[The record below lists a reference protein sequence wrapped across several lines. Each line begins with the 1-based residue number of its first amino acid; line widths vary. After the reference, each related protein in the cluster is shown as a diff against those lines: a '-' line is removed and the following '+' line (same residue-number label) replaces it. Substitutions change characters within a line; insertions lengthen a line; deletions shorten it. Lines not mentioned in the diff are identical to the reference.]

1 MRFGPKITDQICE
14 ELIKMPNIRYVCNKV
29 GIDHSTFYRW
39 MTKHYSFYIQVMSAL
54 AMGRDRMND
63 AAEGVIISGIQAG
76 EMKSATY
83 WLAHNEPR
91 YASPAKARY
100 LDAFNATLVEIL
112 EKPRPNDSQVMFE
125 TMFDSFEVMEKSLDA
140 KEAKKIID
148 GYVKFAFREDMK
160 LEEIFYASYSEWK
173 TSKDEYK
180 RRKKIAQAGESEIP

>member
-29 GIDHSTFYRW
+29 GIDHSTLYRW
-39 MTKHYSFYIQVMSAL
+39 MAKHYSFYKLATSAL

-63 AAEGVIISGIQAG
+63 AAEAVIISGIQAG

-91 YASPAKARY
+91 YASPAKIRY
-100 LDAFNATLVEIL
+100 LNSFNENIVEL
-112 EKPRPNDSQVMFE
+112 MEKPRPNDSQVMFE
-125 TMFDSFEVMEKSLDA
+125 TMFESFEIMEMNLDT

-148 GYVKFAFREDMK
+148 GYVKFAFHEDMK

-173 TSKDEYK
+173 TNKDEYK
-180 RRKKIAQAGESEIP
+180 RRKKIAQAGESELP